1 MKNDLLKISLRLSLV
16 VLFLIAPVRAEQ
28 LWVKTLETRPEWAV
42 VASDGALLIVV
53 EDTISRYDPGTGE
66 VSWSR
71 DDMVVESR
79 SDIGQFANGEIIFAR
94 VYPATEDEGKKKKR
108 RKPENAVW
116 SVVDLRTGQTVW
128 DVAGVPGTVV
138 DVSPIPEANMALVFE
153 RHNPKEKDVRGVY
166 LSARN
171 LADGGEMWRKSWAD
185 IKVKLEPTSS
195 NSVLT
200 GMDTFPEPVLHD
212 GVLYLSHLGVHAID
226 AATGEVLWGEIFR
239 KTPPKQMHTIAAPL
253 VAGDQVFVGDT
264 GAIYAFDRRTGDK
277 QWQVKVKRS
286 DVMPE
291 LHRTSDFVLARFG
304 GIFSDGK
311 KLDDSRNF
319 GVGALDPATGEVRWV
334 YDEAQGGITNLLI
347 EEDKDRVVF
356 ADALYVI
363 GLKLST
369 GEVLYEAP
377 LQFYRQ
383 YGIFDA
389 KRKGFS
395 IAGSFAKM
403 DPTGALSGGGGGIGG
418 GSCSFE
424 IGDLPLEIRPEG
436 EQYIIRGMH
445 HIMTFDPRVMLVQW
459 SAIFSP
465 TEAPDTTILTTGN
478 LPPYSFEDRSYYL
491 TELLVGS
498 GRRSR
503 EILTL
508 LGIDRLSG
516 EVMSRHDF
524 PEVKDP
530 GVMVDHAR
538 DRLFFMARGEKR
550 TVNVAGYTL

>member
-1 MKNDLLKISLRLSLV
+1 MRKFLTGFTLFLSLV
-16 VLFLIAPVRAEQ
+16 VVTILPVKAEQ

-42 VASDGALLIVV
+42 IASDGALLVAV
-53 EDTISRYDPGTGE
+53 EDVISRFDPNSGE
-66 VSWSR
+66 VTWSCG
-71 DDMVVESR
+71 DMVIEDR
-79 SDIGQFANGEIIFAR
+79 SDVQDLGNSKLILAR
-94 VYPATEDEGKKKKR
+94 IYPPVEDEGSRRKR
-108 RKPENAVW
+108 RKPEDAIW
-116 SVVDLRTGQTVW
+116 SVVNLGSGETIWDL
-128 DVAGVPGTVV
+128 AGTPGTVV
-138 DVSPIPEANMALVFE
+138 DVTPIVEANLALVFE
-153 RHNPKEKDVRGVY
+153 RHNPKEKEERGVY

-171 LADGGEMWRKSWAD
+171 LSDGSERWRKTWAD
-185 IKVKLEPTSS
+185 VKVKMEPTSS
-195 NSVLT
+195 SSALS
-200 GMDTFPEPVLHD
+200 GLDAFPAPVLQD
-212 GVLYLSHLGVHAID
+212 GKLYLAHLGIHAVD
-226 AATGEVLWGEIFR
+226 LDTGEVVWGEVFR
-239 KTPPKQMHTIAAPL
+239 KTPPRQMHTIAAPL
-253 VAGDQVFVGDT
+253 VTDDQVFVGDT
-264 GAIYAFDRRTGDK
+264 GVVYAYDRRTGEQ
-277 QWQVKVKRS
+277 QWQAKVKRS

-291 LHRTSDFVLARFG
+291 LHRTNDHLLVRFG

-319 GVGALDPATGEVRWV
+319 GVGALDPATGEVRWL
-334 YDEAQGGITNLLI
+334 YDDAQGGITNLLI

-369 GEVLYEAP
+369 GEILFEAP

-418 GSCSFE
+418 SSCSFE

-436 EQYIIRGMH
+436 EQYIIRGLH

-465 TEAPDTTILTTGN
+465 TESPETTFLTTGN

-491 TELLVGS
+491 TELLAGS
-498 GRRSR
+498 GKRGR
-503 EILTL
+503 EIMTL
-508 LGIDRLSG
+508 LGVDRITG
-516 EVMSRHDF
+516 EVTSRHDF

-530 GVMVDHAR
+530 VVMVDHAR